1 MAKMGTNGGIE
12 GLWERY
18 QKFRSVEDRN
28 SLMNNYRS
36 IVELNASL
44 MCGKLPQ
51 SEDIADLTQD
61 GGIWV

>member
-1 MAKMGTNGGIE
+1 
-12 GLWERY
+12 
-18 QKFRSVEDRN
+18 
-28 SLMNNYRS
+28 MNNYRS